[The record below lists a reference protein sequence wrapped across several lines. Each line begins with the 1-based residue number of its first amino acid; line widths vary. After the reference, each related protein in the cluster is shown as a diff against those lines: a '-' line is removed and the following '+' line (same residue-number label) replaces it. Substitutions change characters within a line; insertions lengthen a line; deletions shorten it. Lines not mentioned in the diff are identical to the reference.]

1 MGDGQLEPEMS
12 VSYTTWIME
21 EEEEGTFTLTKK
33 AFLDCS
39 LPPAVCLM
47 HVPPTTSNTLATKM
61 SISVCVNTVL

>member
-12 VSYTTWIME
+12 SILHHMDME
-21 EEEEGTFTLTKK
+21 EEERTVALTKK
-33 AFLDCS
+33 AFLDRS

-47 HVPPTTSNTLATKM
+47 YVLPTTSNTLTTKM

>member
-12 VSYTTWIME
+12 VSYTTWILEE
-21 EEEEGTFTLTKK
+21 EEEEGTVTLTKK

-47 HVPPTTSNTLATKM
+47 HVPPTTSNTLATK
-61 SISVCVNTVL
+61 ISVSVNTVL

>member
-12 VSYTTWIME
+12 ILHHMDM
-21 EEEEGTFTLTKK
+21 EEEEGTVASTKK

-47 HVPPTTSNTLATKM
+47 HVPPTTSNTLTAKM